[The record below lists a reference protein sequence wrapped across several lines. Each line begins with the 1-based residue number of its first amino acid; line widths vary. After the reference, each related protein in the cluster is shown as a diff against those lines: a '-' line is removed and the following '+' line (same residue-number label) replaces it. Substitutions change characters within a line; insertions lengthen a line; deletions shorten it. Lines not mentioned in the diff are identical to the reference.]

1 MRFNLYRLS
10 VTPKREEAIY
20 FLLYNTTLHWQLLPS
35 FLPSSFH
42 CSLWQSVGS
51 SCLQNLQECYH
62 LERLHILYFIR
73 KRKQQQHLCTFLH
86 VPCIGLCQCNS
97 SFFFWN
103 LFQSDFS
110 FIIATIEFTTTVV
123 SSLPTLQY
131 NVGSRNQA
139 LFSAGSLLKQIEK
152 DYFIFTFF
160 FFYSFNNSPE
170 NVGIK
175 ELGVP
180 GAPQLFDPAQQ
191 STETL
196 WDAPDLYTALALSQT
211 TASGEASLRLI
222 LAVRMVKQI
231 AFCTTAI
238 SL

>member
-160 FFYSFNNSPE
+160 FFIP
-170 NVGIK
+170 
-175 ELGVP
+175 
-180 GAPQLFDPAQQ
+180 
-191 STETL
+191 ST
-196 WDAPDLYTALALSQT
+196 TALRMWGLKSWESLGLLSSLIRHSKAQRP
-211 TASGEASLRLI
+211 SG
-222 LAVRMVKQI
+222 MHQI
-231 AFCTTAI
+231 FTLHWHSARQQLLEKPA
-238 SL
+238 